1 MKMRISKWATELSRW
16 LTFDRKHPRQGHWPL
31 LYRQW
36 FCNFKRQA
44 VEAEVSRRVSEM
56 LHHQLLQRSHRHFPL
71 NVSQSLCQ
79 LCFVCSQFCR
89 ITWRY
94 QSGHNIPSSKLQLP
108 LTQELLL
115 LTVCQHPLRYLR
127 KTSQWE
133 GSLHLSLH
141 VWACVWS
148 GAFTPPAAFISHTQG
163 LAPESGGCKFRRRV
177 GARTQEGTALEA
189 QEKRRKKCPYQRLAQ
204 PPQTNGWNL
213 KITSLKRKNHL
224 NQTSIHF

>member
-79 LCFVCSQFCR
+79 LCFVCSQLCR

-94 QSGHNIPSSKLQLP
+94 QSGHNIPSSKLQLL

-115 LTVCQHPLRYLR
+115 LTVCQHSLRYLR

-163 LAPESGGCKFRRRV
+163 LAPESGGCKFRRKGRREDP
-177 GARTQEGTALEA
+177 GRHGIGGTRE
-189 QEKRRKKCPYQRLAQ
+189 EKKKVPISA
-204 PPQTNGWNL
+204 
-213 KITSLKRKNHL
+213 TSTTPAN
-224 NQTSIHF
+224 